1 MRLRA
6 LIRCSGSAAAIVLAA
21 APAWAQ
27 DAGTPAPEAQQTPAA
42 EGDEIV
48 ISGYRQSLE
57 SQQNIRRNSTQIVDA
72 IVAEDIGKL
81 PDITVSDTA
90 ARIPGVQVERSGGEA
105 GRVLVRGLPDFVT
118 TYNGREIFTAE
129 TRSVALQDFPSGAIG
144 AIEVYKTSTANLVEP
159 GLAGLI
165 NVRSRRPFDFA
176 DFHVAGSAWMTYT
189 YQAQDYNPN
198 ANIMV
203 SDRWDVGGGEIG
215 ALLGLSYTSMH
226 YRDSTRSNT
235 DFVAGG
241 GPGGTQFPDIQ
252 RVTYDEGDRERPSV
266 NGAIQWRPTPGLEF
280 YVEGLYQ
287 GFRNK
292 LSSREMEAALWG
304 GSGFSNVVTVPD
316 RPDLL
321 ESATVT
327 NPRRVQGYQG
337 GTYNRTDTY
346 QIAAGGSFE
355 TGGLKIT
362 ADIARTDS
370 TFTGS
375 TASVDY
381 AFASPQTIEFDSNA
395 DTGDGG
401 AVFSIPGFDSSDPA
415 NYIYRGFYEE
425 AQQAKGKDWQAR
437 VDAVYE
443 TEMPW
448 IKAFEA
454 GIRYTDR
461 DARREFGNRYWN
473 LEGNR
478 LPFSAVPLD
487 YQLTDSGFRGANPQ
501 PGILTWL
508 SPTYESIRGNLVQLR
523 QFNQA
528 VRAPDYGSNTDEAPA
543 PNPLDSWDASE
554 RHFAAYGQ
562 VRYEIPLGGEV
573 SIDGTIGLRYAKT
586 DLTLSGTRLI
596 VPAGGGAAVFTPTNV
611 DRSFEDWLPN
621 VNARIRITPKLQAR
635 LAFTETRTRPNFID
649 LRASGSLNQPPSC
662 LNTTP
667 RPENCFLTG
676 NGGNPF
682 LNPLTSTN
690 YDAALEYYFSRN
702 GFVSLSVFQRD
713 LNGFIENTVYQ
724 GALED
729 GTPLRLNGPVNA
741 GRGRI
746 RGFEVQGSTFLD
758 MIGLPQFGVQGN
770 VTYLDARSD
779 FTYDEGFVGPPGAQV
794 RRVDTVNRELLF
806 VSDWSLNAAAFYEA
820 NGVSARLAYNWRSA
834 FPLTYQRRGNHLYT
848 EEADPV
854 ERLDLSVSYDLMP
867 AVTIFGDWTNILG
880 DPFSSTLTR
889 TNTEDNPREAAVNP
903 GPNGPQ
909 TGFTATYPRV
919 VRYEESTLTVGIRF
933 RL

>member
-1 MRLRA
+1 MRLRTM
-6 LIRCSGSAAAIVLAA
+6 IRCSGSAAVIALVA

-27 DAGTPAPEAQQTPAA
+27 ETAAPAQEAQEAPTTPT
-42 EGDEIV
+42 EEIV

-81 PDITVSDTA
+81 PDIAVSDTA

-144 AIEVYKTSTANLVEP
+144 AIEVFKTSTANLVEP

-176 DFHVAGSAWMTYT
+176 DFHVAGSAWLTYT
-189 YQAQDYNPN
+189 YQARDYNPN
-198 ANIMV
+198 GNIMV

-266 NGAIQWRPTPGLEF
+266 NGAIQWRPSPGLEF

-304 GSGFSNVVTVPD
+304 GSGFSNAVTVPD

-337 GTYNRTDTY
+337 GTYNKTDTF

-355 TGGLKIT
+355 TGSLKIT
-362 ADIARTDS
+362 ADVARTDS

-381 AFASPQTIEFDSNA
+381 AFAAPQTIVFDTNA
-395 DTGDGG
+395 DSGDGG
-401 AVFSIPGFDSSDPA
+401 AVFSIPGFDASNPA
-415 NYIYRGFYEE
+415 NYVYRGFYEE

-437 VDAVYE
+437 VDVTYE

-448 IKAFEA
+448 VKAFEA

-461 DARREFGNRYWN
+461 DARREYGNRYFDR
-473 LEGNR
+473 EGDR
-478 LPFSAVPLD
+478 RPFSAVPLD
-487 YQLTDSGFRGANPQ
+487 YELFEPGFRGADPQ
-501 PGILTWL
+501 PGLLTWL
-508 SPTYESIRGNLVQLR
+508 SPTYDSIRANLDQLR
-523 QFNQA
+523 TFNQ
-528 VRAPDYGSNTDEAPA
+528 PGLTGAPA
-543 PNPLDSWDASE
+543 ADPQQTWDANE
-554 RHFAAYGQ
+554 KHFAAYGQ
-562 VRYEIPLGGEV
+562 VRYEIPLGGEA
-573 SIDGTIGLRYAKT
+573 SIDGTIGLRYT
-586 DLTLSGTRLI
+586 RSDLDLSGTRFVL
-596 VPAGGGAAVFTPTNV
+596 PAGGGPGVQTPTV
-611 DRSFEDWLPN
+611 VERRFEAWLPN
-621 VNARIRITPKLQAR
+621 FNARIRFTPQIQAR
-635 LAFTETRTRPNFID
+635 FAVTETQTRPNFID
-649 LRASGSLNQPPSC
+649 LRASGTLDRPNTNGC
-662 LNTTP
+662 LELTP
-667 RPENCFLTG
+667 IPAGCYRTG

-682 LNPLTSTN
+682 LNPLTSRN

-702 GFVSLSVFQRD
+702 GFVSVSVFHRD
-713 LNGFIENTVYQ
+713 MKGFIEGNTFT
-724 GALED
+724 GTLPD
-729 GTPLRLNGPVNA
+729 GTPLRLNSPVNA
-741 GRGRI
+741 GNGRI

-758 MIGLPQFGVQGN
+758 FIGVPQFGLQGN
-770 VTYLDARSD
+770 LTNLDARSD
-779 FTYDEGFVGPPGAQV
+779 FNYDDGLNPDGSPLI
-794 RRVDTVNRELLF
+794 RTVNRELLF
-806 VSDWSLNAAAFYEA
+806 VSDWSANAAVFYEA
-820 NGVSARLAYNWRSA
+820 NGLYARLAYNWRSA
-834 FPLTYQRRGNHLYT
+834 FPLTYQRRGDHLYT

-854 ERLDLSVSYDLMP
+854 QRLDLSVSYDLMP
-867 AVTIFGDWTNILG
+867 AVTLFGDWTNILG

-889 TNTEDNPREAAVNP
+889 TNTVGNALPAA
-903 GPNGPQ
+903 GA
-909 TGFTATYPRV
+909 FSATYPRV
-919 VRYEESTLTVGIRF
+919 VRYEESTLTVGVRF
-933 RL
+933 RF

>member
-1 MRLRA
+1 MRLRT
-6 LIRCSGSAAAIVLAA
+6 LIRCSGSAAAIMLAA

-27 DAGTPAPEAQQTPAA
+27 EGGTPGAEAQQAPAA
-42 EGDEIV
+42 EDDEIV

-57 SQQNIRRNSTQIVDA
+57 TQQNIRRNSTQIVDA
-72 IVAEDIGKL
+72 IVAQDIGKL

-189 YQAQDYNPN
+189 YQARDYNPN

-241 GPGGTQFPDIQ
+241 GPNGTRFPDIQ

-266 NGAIQWRPTPGLEF
+266 NAAIQWRPAPGLEF
-280 YVEGLYQ
+280 YAEGLYQ

-327 NPRRVQGYQG
+327 NPRRVQGFQG
-337 GTYNRTDTY
+337 GTYNKTDTY
-346 QIAAGGSFE
+346 QFAVGGSFE

-362 ADIARTDS
+362 ADVARTDS

-375 TASVDY
+375 TASIDY
-381 AFASPQTIEFDSNA
+381 AFANPQTIVFDTNA
-395 DTGDGG
+395 DSGDGG
-401 AVFSIPGFDSSDPA
+401 AVFSIPGFDAGNPA

-425 AQQAKGKDWQAR
+425 AQQAEGKDWQAR
-437 VDAVYE
+437 VDVTYE
-443 TEMPW
+443 TGMPW
-448 IKAFEA
+448 LTAVEA
-454 GIRYTDR
+454 GVRYTDR
-461 DARREFGNRYWN
+461 DAHREFGNRYWD
-473 LEGNR
+473 LEGSR

-487 YQLTDSGFRGANPQ
+487 YQLSDSGFRGANPQ

-508 SPTYESIRGNLVQLR
+508 SPTYDSIRNNLVRLR

-528 VRAPDYGSNTDEAPA
+528 VRAPNFGPNTDQAPTA
-543 PNPLDSWDASE
+543 DPQQTWDANE
-554 RHFAAYGQ
+554 KHFSAYGQ
-562 VRYEIPLGGEV
+562 LRYEIPLGGDA
-573 SIDGTIGLRYAKT
+573 SIDGTVGLRYVRSDL
-586 DLTLSGTRLI
+586 DLTGTRL
-596 VPAGGGAAVFTPTNV
+596 VFPAGGGAGVQTPTDV
-611 DRSFEDWLPN
+611 ERKFEDWLPN
-621 VNARIRITPKLQAR
+621 VNARIRITPQFQAR
-635 LAFTETRTRPNFID
+635 LAYTETQTRPNFID
-649 LRASGSLNQPPSC
+649 LRASGVIDQPPSC
-662 LNTTP
+662 LNNTP

-682 LNPLTSTN
+682 LNPLTSQN

-702 GFVSLSVFQRD
+702 GFISASVFQRD
-713 LNGFIENTVYQ
+713 LEGFVAGSVYQ
-724 GALED
+724 GTTGD
-729 GTPLRLNGPVNA
+729 GTPLRLSSPINSGA
-741 GRGRI
+741 GRI
-746 RGFEVQGSTFLD
+746 RGFEIQGSTFLD
-758 MIGLPQFGVQGN
+758 FIGLSSFGVQAN
-770 VTYLDARSD
+770 ATYLESKAEFTFDAGANTQGVQQTR
-779 FTYDEGFVGPPGAQV
+779 TTVVQLPGI
-794 RRVDTVNRELLF
+794 
-806 VSDWSLNAAAFYEA
+806 SDWSYNLSAFYEA
-820 NGVSARLAYNWRSA
+820 NGLSARLSYNWRND
-834 FPLTYQRRGNHLYT
+834 FLITYQDRGDHIY
-848 EEADPV
+848 EEYAEPV
-854 ERLDLSVSYDLMP
+854 SRLDLSVNYDVIP
-867 AVTIFGDWTNILG
+867 ALTVFADWTNILG
-880 DPFSSTLTR
+880 DPFKANLKR
-889 TNTEDNPREAAVNP
+889 TDLA
-903 GPNGPQ
+903 NGVP
-909 TGFTATYPRV
+909 TGFVAEYPRV

>member
-1 MRLRA
+1 MRLRT
-6 LIRCSGSAAAIVLAA
+6 LIRCSGSAAAIALVA

-27 DAGTPAPEAQQTPAA
+27 EAPAPTPEAQETPA
-42 EGDEIV
+42 EPTEEV
-48 ISGYRQSLE
+48 VVSGYRQSLE

-81 PDITVSDTA
+81 PDIAVSDTA

-144 AIEVYKTSTANLVEP
+144 AIEVFKTSTANLVEP

-176 DFHVAGSAWMTYT
+176 DFHVAGSAWLTYT
-189 YQAQDYNPN
+189 YQARDYNPN
-198 ANIMV
+198 GNIMV

-266 NGAIQWRPTPGLEF
+266 NGAIQWRPSPGLEF

-304 GSGFSNVVTVPD
+304 GSGFSNAVTVPD

-337 GTYNRTDTY
+337 GTYNKTDTF
-346 QIAAGGSFE
+346 QVAVGGGFE
-355 TGGLKIT
+355 TGPLKVT
-362 ADIARTDS
+362 ADVARTDS

-381 AFASPQTIEFDSNA
+381 AFAGPQTIVFDTNA
-395 DTGDGG
+395 DSGDGG
-401 AVFSIPGFDSSDPA
+401 AVFSIPGFDASNPA
-415 NYIYRGFYEE
+415 NYVYRGFYEE

-437 VDAVYE
+437 VDVTYE

-448 IKAFEA
+448 VRAFEA
-454 GIRYTDR
+454 GVRYTDR
-461 DARREFGNRYWN
+461 DARREYGNRYFDR
-473 LEGNR
+473 EGDR
-478 LPFSAVPLD
+478 RPFSAVPLN
-487 YQLTDSGFRGANPQ
+487 YELFEAGFRGADPQ
-501 PGILTWL
+501 PGIVTWL
-508 SPTYESIRGNLVQLR
+508 SPTYDSIRANLEQLR
-523 QFNQA
+523 AFNQ
-528 VRAPDYGSNTDEAPA
+528 PGLTGAPA
-543 PNPLDSWDASE
+543 PDPQQTWDANE
-554 RHFAAYGQ
+554 KHFAAYGQ
-562 VRYEIPLGGEV
+562 VRYEIPLGGEA
-573 SIDGTIGLRYAKT
+573 SIDGTIGLRYT
-586 DLTLSGTRLI
+586 RSDLDLSGTRFVL
-596 VPAGGGAAVFTPTNV
+596 PAGGGPGVQTPTV
-611 DRSFEDWLPN
+611 VERRFEAWLPN
-621 VNARIRITPKLQAR
+621 FNARIRFTPQIQAR
-635 LAFTETRTRPNFID
+635 FAVTETQTRPNFID
-649 LRASGSLNQPPSC
+649 LRASGTLDRPNTNGC
-662 LNTTP
+662 LDLTP
-667 RPENCFLTG
+667 IPAGCYRTG

-682 LNPLTSTN
+682 LNPLTSRN

-702 GFVSLSVFQRD
+702 GFVSVSVFHRD
-713 LNGFIENTVYQ
+713 MKGFIEGNTFT
-724 GALED
+724 GTLPD
-729 GTPLRLNGPVNA
+729 GTPLRLNSPVNA
-741 GRGRI
+741 GNGRI
-746 RGFEVQGSTFLD
+746 RGFEIQGSTFLD
-758 MIGLPQFGVQGN
+758 FIGLPQFGLQGN
-770 VTYLDARSD
+770 LTNLDARSD
-779 FTYDEGFVGPPGAQV
+779 FNYDDGLNPDGSPLI
-794 RRVDTVNRELLF
+794 RTVNRELLF
-806 VSDWSLNAAAFYEA
+806 VSDWSANAAVFYEA
-820 NGVSARLAYNWRSA
+820 NGLYARLAYNWRSA
-834 FPLTYQRRGNHLYT
+834 FPLTYQRRGDHLYT

-854 ERLDLSVSYDLMP
+854 QRLDLSVSYDLMP
-867 AVTIFGDWTNILG
+867 AVTLFGDWTNILG

-889 TNTEDNPREAAVNP
+889 TNTVGNALPAA
-903 GPNGPQ
+903 GA
-909 TGFTATYPRV
+909 FSATYPRV
-919 VRYEESTLTVGIRF
+919 VRYEESTLTVGVRF
-933 RL
+933 RF

>member
-1 MRLRA
+1 MRLRT
-6 LIRCSGSAAAIVLAA
+6 LIRCSGSAAAIMLAA

-189 YQAQDYNPN
+189 YQARDYNPN

-203 SDRWDVGGGEIG
+203 SDRWDIGGGEIG

-252 RVTYDEGDRERPSV
+252 RVTYDEGDRERPSI

-337 GTYNRTDTY
+337 GTYNKTDTY
-346 QIAAGGSFE
+346 QIAVGGSFE

-362 ADIARTDS
+362 ADVARTDS

-375 TASVDY
+375 TASIDY
-381 AFASPQTIEFDSNA
+381 AFANPQTIVFDTNA
-395 DTGDGG
+395 DSGDGG
-401 AVFSIPGFDSSDPA
+401 AVFSIPGFDASNPA
-415 NYIYRGFYEE
+415 NYVYRGFYEE
-425 AQQAKGKDWQAR
+425 AQQAEGKDWQAR
-437 VDAVYE
+437 IDATYE

-448 IKAFEA
+448 VKAFEA

-461 DARREFGNRYWN
+461 DARREYGNRYFDR
-473 LEGNR
+473 EGDR
-478 LPFSAVPLD
+478 RPFSAVPLTYELFD
-487 YQLTDSGFRGANPQ
+487 AGFRGANPQ
-501 PGILTWL
+501 PGLLTWL
-508 SPTYESIRGNLVQLR
+508 SPTYDSIRANLDQLR
-523 QFNQA
+523 SFNQ
-528 VRAPDYGSNTDEAPA
+528 PGLIGAPA
-543 PNPLDSWDASE
+543 ADPQQTWDANE
-554 RHFAAYGQ
+554 KHFAAYGQ
-562 VRYEIPLGGEV
+562 VRYEIPLGGDA
-573 SIDGTIGLRYAKT
+573 SIDGTIGLRYT
-586 DLTLSGTRLI
+586 RSDLDLSGTRFVL
-596 VPAGGGAAVFTPTNV
+596 PAGGGAGVQTPTV
-611 DRSFEDWLPN
+611 VERRFEAWLPN
-621 VNARIRITPKLQAR
+621 FNARIRFTPQIQAR
-635 LAFTETRTRPNFID
+635 IAVTETQTRPNFID
-649 LRASGSLNQPPSC
+649 LRASGTLDRPNTNGCLSL
-662 LNTTP
+662 TP
-667 RPENCFLTG
+667 IPAGCYRTG

-682 LNPLTSTN
+682 LNPLTSRN

-702 GFVSLSVFQRD
+702 GFVSVSVFHRD
-713 LNGFIENTVYQ
+713 MNGFIEGNTFT
-724 GALED
+724 GTLPD
-729 GTPLRLNGPVNA
+729 GTPLRLNSPVNA
-741 GRGRI
+741 GKGRI

-758 MIGLPQFGVQGN
+758 FIGLPQFGLQGN
-770 VTYLDARSD
+770 VTNLDARSD
-779 FTYDEGFVGPPGAQV
+779 FNYDDGLQPDGSPLI
-794 RRVDTVNRELLF
+794 RTVNRELLF

-820 NGVSARLAYNWRSA
+820 NGLSARLAYNWRSA
-834 FPLTYQRRGNHLYT
+834 FPLTYQRRGDHLYT

-854 ERLDLSVSYDLMP
+854 KRLDLSVSYDVMP
-867 AVTIFGDWTNILG
+867 AVTVFGDWTNILG

-889 TNTEDNPREAAVNP
+889 TNTVGNALPAA
-903 GPNGPQ
+903 GA
-909 TGFTATYPRV
+909 FTATYPRV